1 MRIQKKVAIT
11 MHRPPII
18 LALAGLLAA
27 WPAAA
32 VAQSS
37 PGRFELGGQ
46 VTSVVSSEF
55 DETDVGFGGR
65 LAWYPAGIIGMEAE
79 FNAYPEDFAYS
90 GGRVE
95 GLFGVTVGPRFDRV
109 RPFAKLRTGFLSIRE
124 APRPFACILIYP
136 PPLACELAS
145 GRTLAVFDLGGGV
158 EVSTTQRTF
167 LRVEA
172 GDRLVKYPGP
182 VIDNDRMVQDDSF
195 FGHDFRFAVGA
206 GLRF

>member
-1 MRIQKKVAIT
+1 MT
-11 MHRPPII
+11 MHRPTTI

-37 PGRFELGGQ
+37 PGRFEVGVQ
-46 VTSVVSSEF
+46 VTTADLSEF

-65 LAWYPAGIIGMEAE
+65 LAWNPAGIIGIEAE
-79 FNAYPEDFAYS
+79 INAYPEDLIFS
-90 GGRVE
+90 GNRVE

-109 RPFAKLRTGFLSIRE
+109 RPFGKLRSGFLSVGE
-124 APRPFACILIYP
+124 ARRPFACVLIYP
-136 PPLACELAS
+136 PPLSCELAS
-145 GRTLAVFDLGGGV
+145 GETLALFDFGGGV

-167 LRVEA
+167 VRVEA

-182 VIDNDRMVQDDSF
+182 VIDRSGMVHDDSF